1 MNTYKLFFDT
11 DCDITPEIAKKYDAG
26 LISMPYAVEGEEIY
40 PYVSWQTFDVKG
52 FQNML
57 RKGVIPTTSAISVE
71 EYKRYF
77 EPFLKEGKDILYI
90 HFSRA
95 MTVTF
100 TNCDQAI
107 KELKEKYPDRRIELI
122 DTKAITLG
130 SFYLCL
136 EMAELYA
143 SGKSIDEMLKWAETE
158 IDHAAF
164 YFFADNLKFF
174 GRSGRVSGF
183 SAFMGGMIG
192 IKPIIY
198 INSEGKMVSIDK
210 AIGRKKAL
218 DKILDYMDKVGDD
231 VANHKIIIAHAD
243 SMNLVEELISLCKA
257 KYGENLDIL
266 VEDIN
271 PTAGSHCGPDCAG
284 IAFHA
289 KHR

>member
-1 MNTYKLFFDT
+1 
-11 DCDITPEIAKKYDAG
+11 
-26 LISMPYAVEGEEIY
+26 
-40 PYVSWQTFDVKG
+40 
-52 FQNML
+52 
-57 RKGVIPTTSAISVE
+57 
-71 EYKRYF
+71 
-77 EPFLKEGKDILYI
+77 
-90 HFSRA
+90 
-95 MTVTF
+95 
-100 TNCDQAI
+100 
-107 KELKEKYPDRRIELI
+107 
-122 DTKAITLG
+122 
-130 SFYLCL
+130 
-136 EMAELYA
+136 
-143 SGKSIDEMLKWAETE
+143 MLKWAETE

-218 DKILDYMDKVGDD
+218 DKIMDYMDKVGDD

-243 SMNLVEELISLCKA
+243 SMNLVEELVALCKA